1 MSRADAYAAFYRES
15 RARLLVQVYAYCGDT
30 EVAQRALS
38 DAYVAAAHHWHKLAK
53 LPDPDPWMRERAFR
67 ATASVQNRARKPW
80 YVRAKRT
87 ADEHRDLL
95 HLLQSLAPVD
105 RQLLI
110 LRWLAGLDLAQAAR
124 ESGLTDEAAATSL
137 ETSSELLRRAGADP
151 SPAALSN
158 ALTDLRH
165 DLTSEPV
172 ERAGRLRREGNRRRR
187 THMSLAALLSLA
199 LVIGAGAL
207 TAAKSPLSKPPQA
220 SAPTPSAPAA
230 TPDPDEREPAPTFDA
245 SELTPL
251 TDLRKLRTP
260 RPWRLT
266 GTSTDFG
273 VTRPYDECLL
283 AVPSDPRAEHSLV
296 RTFESGPGR
305 RPAVATQ
312 ALEVSRSTAAADLN
326 YQRLVKTYSGCLADT
341 HQVESYAML
350 RGVGDAGSLITM
362 RYVDRRGVHHQQV
375 ALAQSGRSVITWIVD
390 SPDAGPV
397 VGTRLVVLTAASVH
411 RVCSASMGS
420 CGRRPYLTVEQPPP
434 SVDRSKGFLTA
445 VDLPVFDGLTDPW
458 VPISSSTARDNPAA
472 TECDRADFVGA
483 GAQQVRARSF
493 VVPDAKQ
500 LPSIFGMTETVGRFA
515 SVEAAEAFLDQVDTS
530 VQGCNERQVSL
541 EVTSTTP
548 VTVTQ
553 GGGRTYEITLAAS
566 ETRTITFRVALIR
579 VGTQVAQITFTPSAR
594 FDLSPEKFDQVVERA
609 ALRAT
614 QA

>member
-38 DAYVAAAHHWHKLAK
+38 DAYVAAAHHWGKLAK

-67 ATASVQNRARKPW
+67 ATHSAHNRARKPW

-95 HLLQSLAPVD
+95 HVLQSLAPVD

-110 LRWLAGLDLAQAAR
+110 LRRLAGLDLAQAAR
-124 ESGLTDEAAATSL
+124 ESGLTDEAAAASL
-137 ETSSELLRRAGADP
+137 QASADHLRRTGADP
-151 SPAALSN
+151 SPDGLSN
-158 ALTDLRH
+158 ALAGLRH
-165 DLTSEPV
+165 DLTAEPV
-172 ERAGRLRREGNRRRR
+172 ERASRLRREGNRRRH
-187 THMSLAALLSLA
+187 THMTLAALLSLA

-207 TAAKSPLSKPPQA
+207 TAAKSPLPSSPEA
-220 SAPTPSAPAA
+220 SAPTP
-230 TPDPDEREPAPTFDA
+230 DRPAPTTDPGDAESEQTFDTA
-245 SELTPL
+245 ELTPL
-251 TDLRKLRTP
+251 RDMRKLRTP

-266 GTSTDFG
+266 GTSPDFG

-296 RTFESGPGR
+296 RTFESGQGR
-305 RPAVATQ
+305 RPLVATQ
-312 ALEVSRSTAAADLN
+312 SLEVSRSTGAADRN
-326 YQRLVKTYSGCLADT
+326 YLRLVKMYSGCLADN
-341 HQVESYAML
+341 HQVERYALL

-362 RYVDRRGVHHQQV
+362 RYVDRRGIHYQQV
-375 ALAQSGRSVITWIVD
+375 AIAQSGSSVITWIVD
-390 SPDAGPV
+390 SPSAAPV
-397 VGTRLVVLTAASVH
+397 LGTRLVVLTASSVH
-411 RVCSASMGS
+411 RVCAASLGS
-420 CGRRPYLTVEQPPP
+420 CGRRPYLAVEQPPP
-434 SVDRSKGFLTA
+434 SLDRAKGFLTA

-458 VPISSSTARDNPAA
+458 VPTRPSTAQVNPAA

-493 VVPDAKQ
+493 VVPDAER

-515 SVEAAEAFLDQVDTS
+515 SVETAEAFLDQVDTS
-530 VQGCNERQVSL
+530 VQGCNERQVSV
-541 EVTSTTP
+541 EVNSTTP
-548 VTVTQ
+548 ITVTQ
-553 GGGRTYEITLAAS
+553 GDGRTYEITLMAS
-566 ETRTITFRVALIR
+566 ESRTITFRVALIR

-594 FDLSPEKFDQVVERA
+594 FDMSPEEFDQVVERA